1 MIRISQLLLG
11 TGAALALVA
20 AQPVTADA
28 QSLEKLLKVKKVSK
42 YISSGAGGTYDAY
55 ARIIARHLG
64 NHLPGNPKVLPKN
77 MPGASGLRATKF
89 IYRVAPK
96 DGTAIAMVQRSVSI
110 QPLLGVKA
118 ADYDARKLNW
128 LGSTTAEVST
138 GIIWHTA
145 SHKTLAD
152 TMKTPLIV
160 GSSGIGSDTGAF
172 PRVLNHFIGTKFNIV
187 YGYKSGSDISLA
199 LERKEVL
206 GRLGWSWSSIKS
218 RAPDLLR
225 DKKISVFVQMGLKPA
240 PDLPGIPM
248 ALDYAKSPEDR
259 RAMEIIFAPTT
270 IGWPSVMPPGV
281 APKTV
286 KIFRAAYDATMSD
299 PAFLKDTKRRRLPV
313 APVRGVEIHKM
324 LDRIY
329 AFPKAD
335 VARAIEAF
343 GSGAERAVKVKLIK
357 VSGVISKINKK
368 GSRLTL
374 AGKDKVKG
382 RVSRRTKIKISGKKA
397 KRKQLQKGMNC
408 SMKLVASGSV
418 VHNLNCK

>member
-1 MIRISQLLLG
+1 MIRIGQLLLA
-11 TGAALALVA
+11 TGAAITLVA
-20 AQPVTADA
+20 AQGGGAEA
-28 QSLEKLLKVKKVSK
+28 QSLKQILKTKKVSM

-55 ARIIARHLG
+55 ARIISRHMG
-64 NHLPGNPKVLPKN
+64 NHLPGKPKVLPRN

-89 IYRVAPK
+89 LYRVAPK
-96 DGTAIAMVQRSVSI
+96 DGTAMAMLQRSVTI

-128 LGSTTAEVST
+128 LGSTTREVST
-138 GIIWHTA
+138 GIIWHT
-145 SHKTLAD
+145 SPLKTLSE

-172 PRVLNHFIGTKFNIV
+172 PRVLNHFIGTKFKIV

-199 LERKEVL
+199 LERKEVM

-218 RAPDLLR
+218 RAADLLR
-225 DKKISVFVQMGLKPA
+225 DKKIRVFVQMGLKPA
-240 PDLPGIPM
+240 PDLPGVPM
-248 ALDYAKSPEDR
+248 ALDHAKSPEDR

-270 IGWPSVMPPGV
+270 VGWPSAMPPGV

-286 KIFRAAYDATMSD
+286 AIFRAAYNATMKD
-299 PAFLKDTKRRRLPV
+299 PGFLKDTKRRRLPV
-313 APVRGVEIHKM
+313 APVTGKEIHKL

-329 AFPKAD
+329 SFPEAD
-335 VARAIEAF
+335 VALARQAY
-343 GSGAERAVKVKLIK
+343 GSGVGRAVKVKLIK

-368 GSRLTL
+368 GSKLTL
-374 AGKDKVKG
+374 AGKSKVKG
-382 RVSRRTKIKISGKKA
+382 RVSRRTKIKISGKKS
-397 KRKQLQKGMNC
+397 KRKALKKGMNC